1 MVAGGGAEMTVATI
15 SAPQLRS
22 LFEARWQ
29 ADQDALALGLHIA
42 HPCQAPDEVEFAFGK
57 AQIVRADTVF
67 QIREKLMSAERNKER
82 IILLTKLE
90 KGKLGNDVVAR
101 LARNRLFHI
110 DHFASLCALF
120 KAKELDPLVS
130 DPAIAEALLECKR
143 PPDGFPPVSAGVLDA
158 GTVWRAICR
167 HVFEMGESEPD
178 LVSLLLWATGKSGQA
193 QYLGASEALRES
205 LRDRLTNNL
214 GDAAESIL
222 RFIENGAGNDALP
235 LAVTCQVVFGEAQDS
250 VLDAAAARMEQYHH
264 NKPIPPSVGRVL
276 GRVAVDAIA
285 DLDRKEDPR
294 LATSLSRADELLRQ
308 FRCEQDAY
316 RNRLTPLGYDLRLA
330 RFGNEVRKAVMTPGE
345 DAVRSCEALHREVA
359 SHRIAKLGRRAAQV
373 ARTDMALRLVRW
385 LSSSTP
391 APTSLSDMMN
401 AYRKELAFVDWAR
414 ESICRGEDVPELS
427 AAYQQLDQEVL
438 ARRQE
443 FNRAFAQSLANWT
456 SVGSTAKDV
465 CAVEDVLS
473 HFLAKI
479 AEAGNR
485 VVLIVLDGMSWAVCH
500 ELLGDFR
507 QEHWFEVTLDA
518 SSSLPIPVIA
528 TVPSVTQYSRAS
540 LLSGALTRGDS
551 GVEKRNFEA
560 NTTLRELCDKRHP
573 PILFHKAEVTEGS
586 RGMLSKEVSDA
597 ILETKNRIVG
607 VVINAIDDR
616 LSSAQQIRD
625 NWTINRISPLAA
637 ILKRARDSDRVVI
650 LASDHGHVWHRPDAR
665 MLNSEA
671 GSRWRPNSGD
681 IQDGEIIISGSRVRD
696 DAGQNAVIVP
706 WTETI
711 YYKRQQNGYHGGA
724 TPQEMVCPV
733 VILTDKSSAYSGL
746 YSCEYPKPEWWS
758 AAPVATLAVEE
769 SQAVVAPARSHPPSL
784 FDDLH
789 EDKPV
794 EEPRK
799 PMVQPKGSGWI
810 ERLFASPA
818 YKDQKD
824 LVRRHAPEDD
834 LVQRCLEA
842 LDTSGGMLTPAA
854 FSKAAEVP
862 AGRLDGLIARIQRLL
877 NVDGY
882 EILTMS
888 RAENR
893 IELNVLKLKRQFDL
907 E

>member
-1 MVAGGGAEMTVATI
+1 MTVATMT
-15 SAPQLRS
+15 SQHLRS
-22 LFEARWQ
+22 LFEAKWQ
-29 ADQDALALGLHIA
+29 ADKDAVALGLHVA

-57 AQIVRADTVF
+57 AQVVRADTVF
-67 QIREKLMSAERNKER
+67 QIREMLMAAERNKKR

-120 KAKELDPLVS
+120 KAKELDPLIS

-143 PPDGFPPVSAGVLDA
+143 PPDGFPPVSAGILDA

-193 QYLGASEALRES
+193 RYLNASEALRES
-205 LRDRLTNNL
+205 LRSRLTNNM

-222 RFIENGAGNDALP
+222 RFIENGSGTDALA
-235 LAVTCQVVFGEAQDS
+235 LAVVCQVVFGEGPDS
-250 VLDAAAARMEQYHH
+250 MLEAAAARMEQYHN
-264 NKPIPPSVGRVL
+264 NKPIPTSVGRVL
-276 GRVAVDAIA
+276 GRVAVDAFA
-285 DLDRKEDPR
+285 DMDRKEDPR

-308 FRCEQDAY
+308 FRCDQDAY
-316 RNRLTPLGYDLRLA
+316 RNRLTQLGYEQRLA
-330 RFGNEVRKAVMTPGE
+330 RFGDEVRKAVTTPGD
-345 DAVRSCEALHREVA
+345 DAVRSCEALHKDIG
-359 SHRIAKLGRRAAQV
+359 SHRIAKLGRRAEQV
-373 ARTDMALRLVRW
+373 SRTDMALRLVRW
-385 LSSSTP
+385 LSLSTP
-391 APTSLSDMMN
+391 APTSLSDMVN
-401 AYRKELAFVDWAR
+401 VYRKELAFVDWAR
-414 ESICRGEDVPELS
+414 ESICRGEDVYELS
-427 AAYQQLDQEVL
+427 GAYQLLDQEVL

-456 SVGSTAKDV
+456 SVGSTVKDV
-465 CAVEDVLS
+465 CGVEDVLAY
-473 HFLAKI
+473 FIAKI

-485 VVLIVLDGMSWAVCH
+485 VLLIVLDGMSWAVCH
-500 ELLGDFR
+500 ELLSDFQ
-507 QEHWFEVTLDA
+507 QEHWFEATLDG

-528 TVPSVTQYSRAS
+528 TVPSVTKYSRAT

-560 NTTLRELCDKRHP
+560 NTSLREQCDKKNP

-586 RGMLSKEVSDA
+586 RGVLSKDVSDA

-616 LSSAQQIRD
+616 LGGAQQIRD

-637 ILKRARDSDRVVI
+637 ILKRARDSGRVVI

-665 MLNSEA
+665 FLSGE
-671 GSRWRPNSGD
+671 GESRWRPNSGN

-696 DAGQNAVIVP
+696 EAGQNAVIVP
-706 WTETI
+706 WAETI

-724 TPQEMVCPV
+724 TPQEMVPPL
-733 VILTDKSSAYSGL
+733 VILTEVKLSEKSSAYPGL
-746 YSCEYPKPEWWS
+746 YACEYSKPEWWS
-758 AAPVATLAVEE
+758 CAPVATRSAEPE
-769 SQAVVAPARSHPPSL
+769 PAAIPVRPYPPSL

-794 EEPRK
+794 EEPK
-799 PMVQPKGSGWI
+799 KSVEHPKDTGWI
-810 ERLFASPA
+810 KGLFASAA
-818 YKDQKD
+818 YKDQKE
-824 LVRRHAPEDD
+824 LVRRHALEDD
-834 LVQRCLEA
+834 LVRRCLEA
-842 LDTSGGMLTPAA
+842 LEASGGMMTPAA

-882 EILTMS
+882 EILSMS
-888 RAENR
+888 RTENR